1 MTDRPKRKFDASTP
15 TDSGALRIR
24 LDTRRLDLE
33 RNILGQ
39 VARSYEGI
47 NALAV
52 VMWERHP
59 CAVMCAASALQ
70 SAEAAQP
77 DCMCP
82 PYCCMVGRDK
92 HAHWAID
99 PAAAATAG
107 LDVIS
112 VSKAQQWETP
122 WEVYE
127 YVRERWAVQF
137 DACASPLNALAPR
150 YATSTDDF
158 LARELSGETV
168 FCNPPYAMDRYATG
182 SMAAIPPIIRKLVE
196 GDVRTRGCTAIA
208 LLPALTH
215 QRWFHDL
222 VTGAAG
228 KGGGCHEIHWIEGLL
243 KWNNPFHEKPPA
255 SAYGYPFVLCVW
267 RPGVPPAHPTALLA
281 ALRPSPRDH
290 HSRFL
295 NLRRCSEHS
304 CGKVRVLPRHMDP
317 SSVLAHGF
325 RCELLGDQRYASCT
339 AHEYLMHFE

>member
-59 CAVMCAASALQ
+59 CAVM
-70 SAEAAQP
+70 
-77 DCMCP
+77 
-82 PYCCMVGRDK
+82 DK

-196 GDVRTRGCTAIA
+196 GDVAAHSRLHGNRASACTHT
-208 LLPALTH
+208 PAL
-215 QRWFHDL
+215 
-222 VTGAAG
+222 
-228 KGGGCHEIHWIEGLL
+228 
-243 KWNNPFHEKPPA
+243 
-255 SAYGYPFVLCVW
+255 
-267 RPGVPPAHPTALLA
+267 VP
-281 ALRPSPRDH
+281 
-290 HSRFL
+290 
-295 NLRRCSEHS
+295 
-304 CGKVRVLPRHMDP
+304 
-317 SSVLAHGF
+317 
-325 RCELLGDQRYASCT
+325 
-339 AHEYLMHFE
+339 